1 MMGSLRTPGT
11 LTLAA
16 TPGRG
21 ARDTGNS
28 NACLITACTVVKPE
42 SNRMPHRG
50 DQCNLDG
57 SPVNCAAIV
66 SPA

>member
-28 NACLITACTVVKPE
+28 NACLITACTVVKPD
-42 SNRMPHRG
+42 RTGCRT
-50 DQCNLDG
+50 
-57 SPVNCAAIV
+57 AATNATWMAVQSI
-66 SPA
+66 ARRL